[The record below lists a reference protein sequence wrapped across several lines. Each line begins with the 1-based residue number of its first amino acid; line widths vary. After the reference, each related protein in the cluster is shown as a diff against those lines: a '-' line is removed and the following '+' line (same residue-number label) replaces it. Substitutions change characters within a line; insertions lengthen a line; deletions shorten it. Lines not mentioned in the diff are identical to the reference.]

1 MIDGRFRAAR
11 FLRSVPSNGF
21 EGLRMAEDVAIFV
34 SKRFQRMAFAFLCLM
49 TAQLVLA
56 SCEPEPVAMGAASVQ
71 AQTTLGGG

>member
-1 MIDGRFRAAR
+1 
-11 FLRSVPSNGF
+11 
-21 EGLRMAEDVAIFV
+21 MAEDVAIFV